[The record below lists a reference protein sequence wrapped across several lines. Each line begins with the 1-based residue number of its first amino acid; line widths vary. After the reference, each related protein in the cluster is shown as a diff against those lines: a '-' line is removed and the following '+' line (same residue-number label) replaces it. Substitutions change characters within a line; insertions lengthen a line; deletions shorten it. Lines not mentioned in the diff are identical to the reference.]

1 MTAFAPPLSLLL
13 AYFKRFIIFAASIV
27 LMFASIANTAWAEYK
42 PVDVSGMKGKQRK
55 DLMDLVTKIKQLPP
69 QAADCYICEQLGLF
83 FKADGSVAMKQ
94 YHNRPATYGDA
105 LFIGRTKKI
114 MTLGDA
120 IGNVKEGRW
129 GEIYNKTLQFK
140 LEVPLYYFAKDV
152 TRVVKNT
159 ARHLLKEMPD
169 DARWALLATLDKKL
183 YYPDVKGASHKQQ
196 SRTITLDSGHKYS
209 APGDWEGCF
218 VGADGKEEKAW
229 DAIRKKGGIDYTRWG
244 NVVLACGDLIGAR
257 DILTLFP
264 EEVKVMRQFHKQ
276 KIAEI
281 KKREEE
287 AIASMFELVEEQLK
301 SGKDAHSDPSTFFEK
316 KYGQIAISVGLYYGG
331 GNDDGFN
338 YTCSWLNPHVVIYMP
353 DGRSVSH
360 RPYLS
365 RLLSELQQI
374 PQEVILEHYKEPIR
388 QMARHFGK
396 AFFKEMP
403 PLLRD
408 LERAYVARKFVKKDG
423 SPATGVKDDRVFT
436 LRTFMRNWTF
446 NGPNVKDLY
455 FVDSFGEI
463 KPFSLQ
469 SQFVSNYGR
478 TMAQVALCMRILGT
492 EELLEFIPPA
502 HGNEKPDTASEEPQ
516 KTAMGGTTAASPQ
529 DTQYEEGIAALR
541 RMPAAL
547 RRAWLAE
554 NMGLCYAQSNA
565 PAYTAPH
572 IANDDA
578 LFVDEQGKERKLS
591 EIATD
596 KMAPD
601 WVTAT
606 KAALAVGHE
615 QVAAPF
621 TEELKKLAVQ
631 TATHILKAIE
641 ETPRHSWFAEM
652 NHLIFD
658 PNGQSAYP
666 PEGKIDSVDGFKVHS
681 PNVNY
686 GGKLYYNPQG
696 KISQPAARHV
706 GWRHWLMLFRCADVA
721 GIEAIN
727 AEFKADVEAMR
738 SFYEKS
744 PFYKK

>member
-1 MTAFAPPLSLLL
+1 M
-13 AYFKRFIIFAASIV
+13 KQSIRTMIWGALV
-27 LMFASIANTAWAEYK
+27 LVSSVCTAWAEYK
-42 PVDVSGMKGKQRK
+42 PMDVSDIKGKQRK
-55 DLMDLVTKIKQLPP
+55 DLMELVTKIKQLPS
-69 QAADCYICEQLGLF
+69 QAVDCYICEQLGLF
-83 FKADGSVAMKQ
+83 FKADGSAAMKQ
-94 YHNRPATYGDA
+94 NNNRPATYGDA
-105 LFIGRTKKI
+105 LFIGRTKQI

-120 IGNVKEGRW
+120 IGNLKEGRW
-129 GEIYNKTLQFK
+129 GEIYDKTLQFK
-140 LEVPLYYFAKDV
+140 LGVPLYCFAKNV

-183 YYPDVKGASHKQQ
+183 YYPDVKGASRKQ
-196 SRTITLDSGHKYS
+196 SRTIILDSGHKYS
-209 APGDWEGCF
+209 APGDWEGYF

-264 EEVKVMRQFHKQ
+264 DEVKAMHQFHKQ

-287 AIASMFELVEEQLK
+287 AIASMFELVEEQFK
-301 SGKDAHSDPSTFFEK
+301 SGKDDHFGPSTFLEK

-338 YTCSWLNPHVVIYMP
+338 YICSWLNPHVVIYMP
-353 DGRSVSH
+353 DGHSVSLRTWH
-360 RPYLS
+360 
-365 RLLSELQQI
+365 LLNELQQI
-374 PQEVILEHYKEPIR
+374 PQEIILEHYKEPIR

-396 AFFKEMP
+396 AFFKKMP

-423 SPATGVKDDRVFT
+423 SPATDVKDDNVFT
-436 LRTFMRNWTF
+436 LRTFTRNWTF
-446 NGPNVKDLY
+446 NGPNVKNLY

-469 SQFVSNYGR
+469 NQFVSNYGR

-492 EELLEFIPPA
+492 EELLELIPPA
-502 HGNEKPDTASEEPQ
+502 HENEKPDTASEEPQ
-516 KTAMGGTTAASPQ
+516 KTAMGGTTAASPK

-591 EIATD
+591 EVATD
-596 KMAPD
+596 KMTPD
-601 WVTAT
+601 WVAAT

-631 TATHILKAIE
+631 TATHILNAID
-641 ETPRHSWFAEM
+641 ETPRYSWLAEM
-652 NHLIFD
+652 NHLIFN

-666 PEGKIDSVDGFKVHS
+666 PEGKIDFVDGFKIHS

-696 KISQPAARHV
+696 KISQPASSNV
-706 GWRHWLMLFRCADVA
+706 GWRHWFVLFRCADVA

-738 SFYEKS
+738 AFYEKS